1 MIFPLSDMPIVPAAL
16 QFEYFRSVCT
26 VPVSEHVWFD
36 MVVVDAIVY
45 FYFMRYLALAKLN
58 RYFDKHVAIHN
69 LESILKREPILGHR
83 ETGYNLLGWIH
94 FQEGWI
100 RRGIEYFRMSW
111 AIRPHHNA
119 AKLHMLKYIRD
130 INSSL

>member
-1 MIFPLSDMPIVPAAL
+1 MIFPYSDVRLVPVAI
-16 QFEYFRSVCT
+16 QFEIFRST
-26 VPVSEHVWFD
+26 FNLPGSGYFWFD

-45 FYFMRYLALAKLN
+45 FYFMRYLAIAKLN
-58 RYFDKHVAIHN
+58 RYINKHVAIHN
-69 LESILKREPILGHR
+69 LESELKWEPNLGHC
-83 ETGYNLLGWIH
+83 ETGYNLLGWIY

-119 AKLHMLKYIRD
+119 AKFHMLKIFTD
-130 INSSL
+130 